1 MKITFG
7 NGYVF
12 ETESPEQLSP
22 IEELIG
28 AMGFLIISTYNREL
42 NTEIKKARF
51 AVLVGEIV
59 DFFEQ
64 KIEEYST
71 RKEA

>member
-1 MKITFG
+1 MKIIFG

-12 ETESPEQLSP
+12 ETESPVQLSP

-51 AVLVGEIV
+51 SVLVGEIV
-59 DFFEQ
+59 KFFEQ